1 MPAVLRSRLLL
12 LLIALLAGV
21 QIAGCAG
28 APVQEMSNARQAV
41 RAADQADAALYAPEL
56 FNEAQRLLKLAQTN
70 ISRGN
75 YRESREYALQARDK
89 AIEARQAALQASG
102 KKP

>member
-1 MPAVLRSRLLL
+1 MPADTRSRLLL
-12 LLIALLAGV
+12 LVITLIAGV
-21 QIAGCAG
+21 QFTGCAG

-41 RAADQADAALYAPEL
+41 RAADQADAEQYAPEL
-56 FNEAQRLLKLAQTN
+56 FAEAKRLLKLAQTN
-70 ISRGN
+70 ISGGN